1 MWMTLTALEEGPMD
15 NKSRID
21 QALEQTIARAERPS
35 APARL
40 MTAMRHAVFPGGARI
55 RPQLCLA
62 VAQACG
68 EDDPGLTNAVAVAI
82 EFLHC
87 ASLVHD
93 DMPCFDDADTRR
105 GQPTVH
111 KAHGE
116 PLALL
121 SGDAL
126 IVMAFESLGH
136 GAAEHPERLAGL
148 LNSLCAATGAP
159 DGIVAGQAWE
169 CETHASLSRY
179 QRAKTGA
186 LFVAS
191 TCAGALSAGADPEDW
206 RRLGECLGEAYQV
219 ADDIRDV
226 MLHSDELGKPAGQ
239 DAQHHR
245 PSAAADLG
253 LQGAVAYFQQ
263 LMQAAVEAVPACSS
277 RQAMRQLVLREAER
291 LIPQSTCERIAREQ
305 PPMVRAAI
313 APLTV
318 TVRRAL
324 A

>member
-1 MWMTLTALEEGPMD
+1 MTFTPRGEVPMD
-15 NKSRID
+15 MKSRID
-21 QALEQTIARAERPS
+21 QAMEQAIARAQSPS

-40 MTAMRHAVFPGGARI
+40 MAAMRHAVFPGGARI

-68 EDDPGLTNAVAVAI
+68 EDAPELTDAVAVAI
-82 EFLHC
+82 EMLHC

-111 KAHGE
+111 RQYGE

-126 IVMAFESLGH
+126 IVMAFETLARASQR
-136 GAAEHPERLAGL
+136 HPQRLVGL
-148 LNSLCAATGAP
+148 LTTLCTATGAP

-191 TCAGALSAGADPEDW
+191 TSAGALSSGADPHAW
-206 RRLGECLGEAYQV
+206 RALGECLGEAYQV

-226 MLHSDELGKPAGQ
+226 MLHSDELGKPSGQ

-253 LQGAVAYFQQ
+253 LQGALDYFRH
-263 LMQAAVEAVPACSS
+263 LMQAAVNAVPACS
-277 RQAMRQLVLREAER
+277 RREAMCQLVLSESER
-291 LIPQSTCERIAREQ
+291 LIPQSTCDRIAREQ
-305 PPMVRAAI
+305 PVVSRPS
-313 APLTV
+313 LTPV
-318 TVRRAL
+318 LASLRSAL

>member
-1 MWMTLTALEEGPMD
+1 MMLTALDEGPMN
-15 NKSRID
+15 NKLRID
-21 QALEQTIARAERPS
+21 QALDKTIARAQSPS

-68 EDDPGLTNAVAVAI
+68 EDDTALTDAVAVAI
-82 EFLHC
+82 ELLHC

-111 KAHGE
+111 KVHGE

-126 IVMAFESLGH
+126 IVMAFEALGQ
-136 GAAEHPERLAGL
+136 GAVSHPERLAGL
-148 LNSLCAATGAP
+148 LGTLCTATGAP

-191 TCAGALSAGADPEDW
+191 TCAGALAAGANPEAW
-206 RRLGECLGEAYQV
+206 RGLGECLGEAYQV

-226 MLHSDELGKPAGQ
+226 MLHSEELGKPSGQ

-253 LQGAVAYFQQ
+253 LQGAVTYFQQ
-263 LMQAAVEAVPACSS
+263 LMQAAVDAVPLCPS
-277 RQAMRQLVLREAER
+277 RQAMRQLVLSEAER
-291 LIPQSTCERIAREQ
+291 LIPQSTCDRIAREQ
-305 PPMVRAAI
+305 PLAARQT
-313 APLTV
+313 APPV
-318 TVRRAL
+318 AL
-324 A
+324 SLRNAWV

>member
-1 MWMTLTALEEGPMD
+1 MWMTVTALDEGPMD
-15 NKSRID
+15 MKSRID
-21 QALEQTIARAERPS
+21 QALEEAIARAESPS

-40 MTAMRHAVFPGGARI
+40 MAAMRHAVFPGGARI

-68 EDDPGLTNAVAVAI
+68 EDAPELTDAVASAI
-82 EFLHC
+82 EMLHC

-111 KAHGE
+111 RLHGE

-126 IVMAFESLGH
+126 IVMAFETLAR
-136 GAAEHPERLAGL
+136 GAHRHPDRLPAL
-148 LNSLCAATGAP
+148 LTTLCTATGAP

-169 CETHASLSRY
+169 CETHASLSQY

-191 TCAGALSAGADPEDW
+191 TCAGALAAGADARAW
-206 RRLGECLGEAYQV
+206 RALGECLGEAYQV

-226 MLHSDELGKPAGQ
+226 MLQSDELGKPAGQ

-253 LQGAVAYFQQ
+253 LQGALGYFHH
-263 LMQAAVEAVPACSS
+263 LMQAAVDAVPDCS
-277 RQAMRQLVLREAER
+277 RREAMRQLVLSESGR
-291 LIPQSTCERIAREQ
+291 LIPPSTCDRIARE
-305 PPMVRAAI
+305 PSVSRLHSVVPMTAAF
-313 APLTV
+313 
-318 TVRRAL
+318 RGAL